1 MYAFDTAT
9 TLRLIQ
15 EHHSSLRASSFPNR
29 RWRRT

>member
-1 MYAFDTAT
+1 MNTFDTAT

-15 EHHSSLRASSFPNR
+15 EHQASLRTSASSSR

>member
-1 MYAFDTAT
+1 MYTFDTAT

-15 EHHSSLRASSFPNR
+15 EHHSSLRASTFAR

>member
-1 MYAFDTAT
+1 MHTPDTTT

-15 EHHSSLRASSFPNR
+15 EHHSSLRASASTYR

>member
-1 MYAFDTAT
+1 MNTFDTVT

-15 EHHSSLRASSFPNR
+15 EHQSSLRASASSSR

>member
-1 MYAFDTAT
+1 MNTFDTAT

-15 EHHSSLRASSFPNR
+15 EHHSSLRASVNPRR

>member
-15 EHHSSLRASSFPNR
+15 EHHSSLRASASTYR

>member
-15 EHHSSLRASSFPNR
+15 EHHSSLRATASSNR
-29 RWRRT
+29 RWHRT

>member
-1 MYAFDTAT
+1 MYIPDTAA

-15 EHHSSLRASSFPNR
+15 EHHNTLRASASQNR